1 MEKTRTPE
9 TNGRVHI
16 LVVDDEEGIR
26 DILQRSIREAGYRCS
41 AAGNAEEA
49 FRVLESGPVDVV
61 ITDVVMPGLGGM
73 ELMEAVKKNHGADV
87 IVMTGF
93 AEDLRYEE
101 VIERG
106 ACDFIR
112 KPFTPGEL
120 LVRLRRS
127 LRERFILAE
136 RNRAEQELKLSLD
149 KIRRVLEET
158 VNALASALEKRD
170 PYTAGH
176 QQRVARLACEI
187 AREIGLSEKQVEGI
201 RIAGYLHDIGKISV
215 PTDILNKPGKLSGNE
230 LKIVMEHPQTG
241 YDILK
246 DIEFDQPVAL
256 IVLQHHELMDG
267 SGYPRGISDGD
278 IILEAR
284 ILTVADVV
292 EAVSSHRPYR
302 PALGREKALKEISRN
317 KGILYDRIVVE
328 TCIKLMNERGF
339 TLI

>member
-16 LVVDDEEGIR
+16 LVVDDEEDIR
-26 DILQRSIREAGYRCS
+26 DILRRTMREAGYRCS
-41 AAGNAEEA
+41 TAGNAEEA
-49 FRVLESGPVDVV
+49 FRILERGRIDVV

-73 ELMEAVKKNHGADV
+73 ELMERVKRNHDADV

-93 AEDLRYEE
+93 AEELRYEE
-101 VIERG
+101 VVERG

-112 KPFTPGEL
+112 KPFTPGEI
-120 LVRLRRS
+120 LVRLKRV

-136 RNRAEQELKLSLD
+136 RNRAEQELKRSFD
-149 KIRRVLEET
+149 KLRRVLEET

-176 QQRVARLACEI
+176 QQRVAKLACWI
-187 AREIGLSEKQVEGI
+187 AREIGLSEKEIEGI

-215 PTDILNKPGKLSGNE
+215 PTDILNKPGKLTDNE
-230 LKIVMEHPQTG
+230 LKIIMEHPQTG

-246 DIEFDQPVAL
+246 DIEFDQPVAMM
-256 IVLQHHELMDG
+256 VLQHHELMDG
-267 SGYPRGISDGD
+267 SGYPNGTSDGD
-278 IILEAR
+278 IILGAR

-302 PALGREKALKEISRN
+302 PALGREKALNEISRN
-317 KGILYDRIVVE
+317 KGVLYDRIVAE
-328 TCIKLMNERGF
+328 TCIRLMNEPGF
-339 TLI
+339 TLL